1 MNEIIKAWLQ
11 GPREYNEGVKL
22 YDTYGFN
29 KVLKNSFSRG
39 ETEYMKQTLVYE
51 LGKIIGLDETALKNM
66 ERKAYSS
73 EKEEIALK
81 EAVVIKP
88 KTYVD
93 DLLLQLA
100 AQFAVSVDDLF
111 SGQTTGAPLTDEQ
124 QEVFEKLAP
133 KYEAIP
139 ETMKQAIRIR
149 EKYPFL
155 KDPACPDELKIM
167 VADMFSA
174 YDVYREAYTKLDANN
189 TQDENYN
196 QAAAV
201 VENYLNNRAMWE
213 ELDYYKEN
221 NTLLGKHPIF
231 ETLKLREEIKA
242 LTDIQL
248 AGKLN
253 NVKSS
258 LTKSKKAVE
267 AAKKETDLVE
277 AKERL
282 EKWILVKT
290 EVDAE
295 LVRRGK

>member
-29 KVLKNSFSRG
+29 KALKNSFSCG
-39 ETEYMKQTLVYE
+39 ETQILKEMLVYE
-51 LGKIIGLDETALKNM
+51 LGKMIGLDETALKNM
-66 ERKAYSS
+66 ERKAKT
-73 EKEEIALK
+73 EVKEEIAPK
-81 EAVVIKP
+81 EAAVIKP

-100 AQFAVSVDDLF
+100 GQFNVSVDDLF
-111 SGQTTGAPLTDEQ
+111 TGQVTAPLTDEQ
-124 QEVFEKLAP
+124 TTLFEALKP

-139 ETMKQAIRIR
+139 EVMKQSIRIR

-155 KDPACPDELKIM
+155 KDPTCPDELKIM
-167 VADMFSA
+167 VADMFTA
-174 YDVYREAYTKLDANN
+174 YDTYREEYTKLDPAN

-196 QAAAV
+196 HSAVV

-231 ETLKLREEIKA
+231 ETLKLREEIHA

-258 LTKSKKAVE
+258 LTKSKKAIE
-267 AAKKETDLVE
+267 SAKNENDLAE

-282 EKWILVKT
+282 EKWTLVKT